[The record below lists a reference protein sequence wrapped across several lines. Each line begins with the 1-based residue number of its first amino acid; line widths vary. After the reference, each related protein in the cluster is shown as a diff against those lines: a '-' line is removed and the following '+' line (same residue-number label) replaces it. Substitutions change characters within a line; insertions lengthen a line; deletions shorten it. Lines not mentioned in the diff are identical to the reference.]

1 MKVIEIIV
9 SPKGETRLQTK
20 GFAGSECLDASRL
33 MEAALGTTQHEQLTA
48 ESHTSQS
55 AGQQIRQQS

>member
-48 ESHTSQS
+48 EFHTMQAVS
-55 AGQQIRQQS
+55 QQSQQRN